1 MKQWRNRDA
10 IHTVLAEI
18 VGSLLVAVGI
28 HNFAVYAE
36 FPLTGFSGIALIVY
50 RLTGLSIGVTTLLL
64 NLPVALLCYK
74 VLGGRFLLRSL
85 RSMLIFSV
93 FVDVVAPLL
102 PAYRGDRLLAA
113 LCTGALSGVGFGL
126 IYLHNSSTG
135 GLDLITMTIRHY
147 WPHLSMGKLNFAFDM
162 AILLLGSLWLRDVD
176 GLIYGI
182 VLSFLA
188 TTVVDRVMY
197 GARAGKLALIVTEC
211 AAQIVRDIDRC
222 CGRGATVLPARGG
235 YRSEHKQVV
244 VCACN
249 NREMVQVERVVKHAD
264 PQAFMV
270 VLASS
275 EVHGEG
281 FLPMPPPEQE

>member
-85 RSMLIFSV
+85 RCMLIFSV

-197 GARAGKLALIVTEC
+197 GAQAGKLALIVTEC

-244 VCACN
+244 VCVCN

-281 FLPMPPPEQE
+281 FLPMPPPKQE